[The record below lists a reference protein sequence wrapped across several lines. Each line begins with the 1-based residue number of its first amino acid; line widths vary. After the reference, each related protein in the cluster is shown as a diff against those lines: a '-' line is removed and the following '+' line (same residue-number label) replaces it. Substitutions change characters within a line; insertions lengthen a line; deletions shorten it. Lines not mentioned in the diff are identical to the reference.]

1 MTTKD
6 DPNKTQYDQLVVK
19 TREDMKLQLDKL
31 DDVRF
36 NPEQSSYLTT
46 YDRPTSPIGEQFMTL
61 YTGGTIVCSHE
72 KYTQDLRPKFI
83 ADIIK
88 GHKFAVSEKCP
99 SRCGIRCF
107 FELDYRSFV
116 RFPTEDEMKSHC
128 LMAFEL
134 IHESFPE
141 ANSFGR
147 VAKCSEKL
155 KYSNQGGPPKLAV
168 GLHIVFPHV
177 IVDTERL
184 RQLCLTL
191 DLRISIQDPM
201 FSGVVDDS
209 SVHTNCANLRPLYC
223 YRLDQC
229 KGCYGTRK
237 ATKEANSE
245 PKKPFEKE
253 TGPTSKFAKHI
264 EDWTHEKTD
273 AINDYDSE
281 SEEDLEPM
289 ECKSQG
295 CMAGK
300 KVASP
305 SIYEPWLIVVN
316 QQTRIEANANKKEW
330 MLEMS
335 IVADTNK
342 YSNYIP
348 PKDAVHIKTINP
360 RGNAIVYS
368 KEKNLIGKSKTLQ
381 PLYPERDPALFK
393 VVTSIIRQYDNIHF
407 TKLVADQIQYS
418 SFTRIM
424 MVNVKGCGIHDCLY
438 NGKPHSGN
446 RIYFLL
452 ELKTNKKCIKLRCHK
467 CDDRIKELQSKP
479 WKEMSTKEQ
488 QLANQLTKDI
498 PASFYPELGRALKLG
513 LCWDVAEVIV
523 DDGKSKSQPG
533 QVSIRLPD
541 GTSQPATYVYDAE
554 HGDVCLPEELKMGKK
569 RNLEELNPNYFYDD
583 NAKSAPETI
592 ASKRHI
598 QKQIEKT
605 SNDHILDFKQMLQ
618 QYKNGMK

>member
-1 MTTKD
+1 
-6 DPNKTQYDQLVVK
+6 
-19 TREDMKLQLDKL
+19 
-31 DDVRF
+31 
-36 NPEQSSYLTT
+36 
-46 YDRPTSPIGEQFMTL
+46 
-61 YTGGTIVCSHE
+61 
-72 KYTQDLRPKFI
+72 
-83 ADIIK
+83 
-88 GHKFAVSEKCP
+88 
-99 SRCGIRCF
+99 
-107 FELDYRSFV
+107 
-116 RFPTEDEMKSHC
+116 
-128 LMAFEL
+128 
-134 IHESFPE
+134 
-141 ANSFGR
+141 
-147 VAKCSEKL
+147 
-155 KYSNQGGPPKLAV
+155 
-168 GLHIVFPHV
+168 
-177 IVDTERL
+177 
-184 RQLCLTL
+184 
-191 DLRISIQDPM
+191 
-201 FSGVVDDS
+201 
-209 SVHTNCANLRPLYC
+209 
-223 YRLDQC
+223 
-229 KGCYGTRK
+229 
-237 ATKEANSE
+237 
-245 PKKPFEKE
+245 
-253 TGPTSKFAKHI
+253 
-264 EDWTHEKTD
+264 
-273 AINDYDSE
+273 
-281 SEEDLEPM
+281 
-289 ECKSQG
+289 
-295 CMAGK
+295 
-300 KVASP
+300 
-305 SIYEPWLIVVN
+305 
-316 QQTRIEANANKKEW
+316 
-330 MLEMS
+330 
-335 IVADTNK
+335 
-342 YSNYIP
+342 
-348 PKDAVHIKTINP
+348 
-360 RGNAIVYS
+360 
-368 KEKNLIGKSKTLQ
+368 
-381 PLYPERDPALFK
+381 LFK